1 MLIINS
7 YDIITFTG
15 VTQCIHKHPHL
26 VLGQDQHLT
35 KLRVRNPTEYLISTI
50 LYYRIARKFGGLAVY
65 ITTAKLKSA
74 KISYSHAYVWRSH
87 TEPSPPIFLQ

>member
-35 KLRVRNPTEYLISTI
+35 KLRVRNPTEYLIFTI
-50 LYYRIARKFGGLAVY
+50 LYYRIAKKFGGL
-65 ITTAKLKSA
+65 LLLQ
-74 KISYSHAYVWRSH
+74 
-87 TEPSPPIFLQ
+87 PPN

>member
-7 YDIITFTG
+7 YDIVTFTG

-35 KLRVRNPTEYLISTI
+35 KLRVSNPTENLIFAV
-50 LYYRIARKFGGLAVY
+50 LYYRIAGKFGEELNLAVWW
-65 ITTAKLKSA
+65 S
-74 KISYSHAYVWRSH
+74 ISN
-87 TEPSPPIFLQ
+87 

>member
-1 MLIINS
+1 MIKLIVFCHPMLIINS

-35 KLRVRNPTEYLISTI
+35 KLRVRNPTENLIFTVLYLVT
-50 LYYRIARKFGGLAVY
+50 V
-65 ITTAKLKSA
+65 
-74 KISYSHAYVWRSH
+74 
-87 TEPSPPIFLQ
+87 